1 MFKIRAQNQGFL
13 SAGQKCS
20 WWEERSGKAGG
31 RAPPPQPRPVLFYHR
46 RRNSYSG
53 FASSFNP
60 PKPAPSFAPSDTGPP
75 LSIASIDSIPMASP
89 NPPGEHPSSQDVSVA
104 NKSFSKAL
112 ELSHNIQETT
122 VVPDKTTEDIPGV
135 RFSSAVEEISPT
147 KPAAPEESS
156 SITDERHESSP
167 FTEVTADQLKAFTK
181 SLQGRPLQE
190 LRLNNCQF
198 EAFSLP
204 ASRVPSNEDE
214 SGQSTRLPTPT
225 SVSFQSPHS
234 SPRLSALASPPL
246 TPAGSGQASTERKS
260 REGPT
265 ANEPPIITPQ
275 PSASHEKQSLAPDR
289 RPSAQRASS
298 DHAVRRA
305 SSAEEQHKSHRRGM
319 FGAGAGSVPVS
330 RESSPSRSSASNFYS
345 KPVTPGGDA
354 NDPYAKGRRPAPAP
368 HTTKHSID
376 PRFIFSRKKKHSSP
390 HGSKAT
396 LNEKR
401 ASSIFGSTR
410 NSTEELARNDS
421 ASTGIVN
428 PGHGSMADL
437 KRFFRK
443 SAHNHHH
450 KKRESSPAPSIKAGT
465 KTPPSSK
472 STQQL
477 PFGEDHG
484 LSSKYGKLGKFLGSG
499 AGGSVR
505 LMKRKDDGT
514 VFAVKEFRA
523 RHTYETEKEYNKK
536 VTAEFCVG
544 STLHHGNIIE
554 TLDIL
559 QEKGRWYEVMEYAP
573 FDLFAIVMTGRMSR
587 EEITCCFLQILNGVT
602 YLHSV
607 GLAHRD
613 LKLDNVVVSD
623 KGIMKIIDFGSAHVF
638 KYPFETD
645 TVAAKGIVGS
655 DPYLAPEVYDSKDYD
670 AVAVDIWSLAII
682 FCCMTLRRFPWKVPR
697 MTDNSF
703 KLFAA
708 DPTPGHDP
716 KKLVAPSKSTND
728 LTSTPARDFLSE
740 DETKH
745 KSHHDPQ
752 DRKEDGASQP
762 ASATND
768 SKAPATTGDKKEVI
782 RGPWRILRLLPRES
796 RHIVSRMLELD
807 PKNRARMD
815 EILQEPWVADT
826 VICQQFDHGEVVPA
840 DNHTHVLEPPANQ
853 QEKK

>member
-1 MFKIRAQNQGFL
+1 
-13 SAGQKCS
+13 
-20 WWEERSGKAGG
+20 
-31 RAPPPQPRPVLFYHR
+31 
-46 RRNSYSG
+46 
-53 FASSFNP
+53 
-60 PKPAPSFAPSDTGPP
+60 
-75 LSIASIDSIPMASP
+75 MASP
-89 NPPGEHPSSQDVSVA
+89 NPSHELPSRPKD
-104 NKSFSKAL
+104 
-112 ELSHNIQETT
+112 LSEAPEPTQKPQQ
-122 VVPDKTTEDIPGV
+122 VPEVKEDAPEDASGV
-135 RFSSAVEEISPT
+135 RFSSAVQEISPT
-147 KPAAPEESS
+147 QPVTVEPSS
-156 SITDERHESSP
+156 SNLEQEDRDQSSP

-181 SLQGRPLQE
+181 SLHGRPLQE

-225 SVSFQSPHS
+225 SASFQSPHS
-234 SPRLSALASPPL
+234 SPQISSLASPPL
-246 TPAGSGQASTERKS
+246 TPAGSGQA
-260 REGPT
+260 REGSKPSD
-265 ANEPPIITPQ
+265 PPIITPQ
-275 PSASHEKQSLAPDR
+275 PSSSHEKASPAPDR
-289 RPSAQRASS
+289 RPSAQRAAS

-305 SSAEEQHKSHRRGM
+305 SSAEEQHQPHRRGM
-319 FGAGAGSVPVS
+319 FGGGAGSVPAS
-330 RESSPSRSSASNFYS
+330 RESSPSRSSASHFYS
-345 KPVTPGGDA
+345 KPFTPGGDK
-354 NDPYAKGRRPAPAP
+354 NDPYAKGRRPAPAA
-368 HTTKHSID
+368 HTTKNSID

-390 HGSKAT
+390 HGSKAN

-401 ASSIFGSTR
+401 GSSIFGGSAR
-410 NSTEELARNDS
+410 NSSEELSHNDS
-421 ASTGIVN
+421 ATTGSLN
-428 PGHGSMADL
+428 PGQGSMADL

-443 SAHNHHH
+443 GGHHN
-450 KKRESSPAPSIKAGT
+450 KKRESSPAPSIKSSKAPATAG
-465 KTPPSSK
+465 K

-477 PFGEDHG
+477 PFGDDHG

-573 FDLFAIVMTGRMSR
+573 FDLFAIVMTGKMTR

-613 LKLDNVVVSD
+613 LKLDNVVVSS

-638 KYPFETD
+638 KYPFETG
-645 TVAAKGIVGS
+645 TVPAKGIVGS
-655 DPYLAPEVYDSKDYD
+655 DPYLAPEVYDAKEYD

-716 KKLVAPSKSTND
+716 RKLIAPSKSTND
-728 LTSTPARDFLSE
+728 LTTTPARDFLSE
-740 DETKH
+740 DETK
-745 KSHHDPQ
+745 KQSHQ
-752 DRKEDGASQP
+752 ERKPEGASAQ
-762 ASATND
+762 ASSAND
-768 SKAPATTGDKKEVI
+768 SKASASGEKKEVI

-796 RHIVSRMLELD
+796 RHIVSRMLDLD
-807 PKNRARMD
+807 PKKRASME

-840 DNHTHVLEPPANQ
+840 EDHTHILEPPANQ
-853 QEKK
+853 QPEKK

>member
-1 MFKIRAQNQGFL
+1 
-13 SAGQKCS
+13 
-20 WWEERSGKAGG
+20 
-31 RAPPPQPRPVLFYHR
+31 
-46 RRNSYSG
+46 
-53 FASSFNP
+53 
-60 PKPAPSFAPSDTGPP
+60 
-75 LSIASIDSIPMASP
+75 MASP
-89 NPPGEHPSSQDVSVA
+89 NPSHELPSRPKDLAEAPESTQKSQQVPEVKEDAPEDVS
-104 NKSFSKAL
+104 
-112 ELSHNIQETT
+112 
-122 VVPDKTTEDIPGV
+122 GV

-147 KPAAPEESS
+147 QPVTVEPSS
-156 SITDERHESSP
+156 SNLEQEDRDQSSP

-181 SLQGRPLQE
+181 SLHGRPLQE

-225 SVSFQSPHS
+225 SASFQSPHS
-234 SPRLSALASPPL
+234 SPQISSLASPPL
-246 TPAGSGQASTERKS
+246 TPAGSGQA
-260 REGPT
+260 REGSKPSD
-265 ANEPPIITPQ
+265 PPIITPQ
-275 PSASHEKQSLAPDR
+275 PSSSHEKASPAPDR
-289 RPSAQRASS
+289 RPSAQRAAS

-305 SSAEEQHKSHRRGM
+305 SSAEEQHQPHRRGM
-319 FGAGAGSVPVS
+319 FGGGAGSVPAS
-330 RESSPSRSSASNFYS
+330 RESSPSRSSASHFYS
-345 KPVTPGGDA
+345 KPFTPGGDK
-354 NDPYAKGRRPAPAP
+354 NDPYAKGRRPAPAA
-368 HTTKHSID
+368 HTTKNSID

-390 HGSKAT
+390 HGSKAN

-401 ASSIFGSTR
+401 GSSIFGGSAR
-410 NSTEELARNDS
+410 NSSEELSHNDS
-421 ASTGIVN
+421 ATTGSLH
-428 PGHGSMADL
+428 PGQGSMADL

-443 SAHNHHH
+443 GGHHN
-450 KKRESSPAPSIKAGT
+450 KKRESSPAPSIKSSKA
-465 KTPPSSK
+465 PSTTTK

-477 PFGEDHG
+477 PFGDDHG

-573 FDLFAIVMTGRMSR
+573 FDLFAIVMTGKMSR

-613 LKLDNVVVSD
+613 LKLDNVVVSS

-638 KYPFETD
+638 KYPFETG
-645 TVAAKGIVGS
+645 TVPAKGIVGS
-655 DPYLAPEVYDSKDYD
+655 DPYLAPEVYDAKEYD

-716 KKLVAPSKSTND
+716 RKLIAPSKSTND

-740 DETKH
+740 DETK
-745 KSHHDPQ
+745 KQSHQ
-752 DRKEDGASQP
+752 ERKLEGTSEQAS
-762 ASATND
+762 SAND
-768 SKAPATTGDKKEVI
+768 SKAPASGEKKEVI

-796 RHIVSRMLELD
+796 RHIISRMLDLD
-807 PKNRARMD
+807 PKKRASME

-840 DNHTHVLEPPANQ
+840 EDHTHILEPPANQ
-853 QEKK
+853 QPEKK